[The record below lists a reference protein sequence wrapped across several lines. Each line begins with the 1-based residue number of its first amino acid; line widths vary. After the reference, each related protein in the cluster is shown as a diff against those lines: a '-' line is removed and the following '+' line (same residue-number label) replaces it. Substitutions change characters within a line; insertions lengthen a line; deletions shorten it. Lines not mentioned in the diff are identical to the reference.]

1 MNRHVFITAD
11 TRHCQYVNMKTGI
24 TTSINVSMTNLSLA
38 VFLTLLLTPRDIQT
52 RTHKHICTCIILKHI
67 AVSKIH
73 FTQPSCCQLSLGS
86 TAGERRMQ
94 WQPFSV
100 NTIGHACLWILK
112 YKKTCVMR
120 ADHGGFARYR
130 GNTFFCFF
138 QQFSSILIFRGTCTD
153 GSIIY

>member
-1 MNRHVFITAD
+1 MNRYVFITAD
-11 TRHCQYVNMKTGI
+11 THHCQYVNMKTGI

-38 VFLTLLLTPRDIQT
+38 VFLTLLLTPRDIQA
-52 RTHKHICTCIILKHI
+52 RTHKHIRTCIILKHI

-112 YKKTCVMR
+112 YKKTPAWWGQIMV
-120 ADHGGFARYR
+120 ALLATVVIH
-130 GNTFFCFF
+130 
-138 QQFSSILIFRGTCTD
+138 SSVSFN
-153 GSIIY
+153 SSPAY